1 MNPEAIQSRLLNDD
15 DREGLPRPRAIVSVM
30 VLREGWDVQ
39 NVVAIVGL
47 RPFTSSSKILPEQ
60 TLGRVL
66 RRMFRGEPVQEKVS
80 VVGTEAFMDFVEGIK
95 VEGVEL
101 EYQPMGDKTGPKSPI
116 LVEVD
121 RDNKTKDIEKLDI
134 ELPVLAPRIYR
145 EYKNLNDLDVK
156 ALPHKRVTV
165 KIFTAE
171 QQREIVFRDINTDA
185 ESHTTVMDTV
195 FDPTYQNVVGFFA
208 RSIMR
213 DLRLVG
219 GFDVLFG
226 KIKEFIESELFDK
239 AVGLE
244 DLNVLRNLSEPEATR
259 TLVEVLKEGINALTV
274 QDRGTTEIRDTIKLS
289 RTRPYLVKDQ
299 AYIAPKKSV
308 FNKIVGDN
316 NYELEVE
323 SFLDGCADII
333 SFVKNSQST
342 VFRIEYRNADGSMAN
357 YIPDFIVKRNE
368 TEIWIIETKGREDL
382 DDPDKWERLQQWC
395 ADATAHDGKRSFH
408 ALFVRQEE
416 WDAHKSRSFSQLLTV
431 FG

>member
-1 MNPEAIQSRLLNDD
+1 
-15 DREGLPRPRAIVSVM
+15 V
-30 VLREGWDVQ
+30 
-39 NVVAIVGL
+39 
-47 RPFTSSSKILPEQ
+47 
-60 TLGRVL
+60 
-66 RRMFRGEPVQEKVS
+66 
-80 VVGTEAFMDFVEGIK
+80 
-95 VEGVEL
+95 
-101 EYQPMGDKTGPKSPI
+101 
-116 LVEVD
+116 VEVD
-121 RDNKTKDIEKLDI
+121 RDNEKKDIGKLDI

-156 ALPHKRVTV
+156 ALPHKRVPLKT
-165 KIFTAE
+165 FTAE

-185 ESHTTVMDTV
+185 ESHTTVMDV
-195 FDPTYQNVVGFFA
+195 AFDPTYQNVVGFFA

-226 KIKEFIESELFDK
+226 KIKEFIETELFDK
-239 AVGLE
+239 PVGLE

-259 TLVEVLKEGINALTV
+259 TLVETLKQGINALTV

-316 NYELEVE
+316 NYELEFA
-323 SFLDGCADII
+323 SFLDGCEDIV

-342 VFRIEYRNADGSMAN
+342 IFRIEYRNADGSIAN
-357 YIPDFIVKRNE
+357 YIPDFIVKRSE
-368 TEIWIIETKGREDL
+368 AEIWIIETKGREDL
-382 DDPDKWERLQQWC
+382 DDPPKWERLQQWC

-408 ALFVRQEE
+408 ALFVRQEDWE
-416 WDAHKSRSFSQLLTV
+416 AHRPKDFDQLAAG